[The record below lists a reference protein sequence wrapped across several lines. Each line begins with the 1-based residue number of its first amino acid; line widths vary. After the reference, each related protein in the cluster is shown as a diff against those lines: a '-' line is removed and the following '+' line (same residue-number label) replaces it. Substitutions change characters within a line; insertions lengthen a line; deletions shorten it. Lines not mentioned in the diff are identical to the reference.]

1 MSDMCCYYCAI
12 KNVEDRIDWAY
23 IYIEEENIEFY
34 EWICPACIEH
44 NEKDL
49 GVQIQDWNTEDH
61 GMYFV
66 AYNNE

>member
-1 MSDMCCYYCAI
+1 MCCYYCAI
-12 KNVEDRIDWAY
+12 NNDEDRIDWAY
-23 IYIEEENIEFY
+23 VYIEEDDIEFY
-34 EWICPACIEH
+34 EWLCPGCIEH

-49 GVQIQDWNTEDH
+49 GVPIQEWTTEDH